1 MNTTWRT
8 TVKLGLL
15 TGVIALFVALTG
27 MVLSLSQRPVVGKL
41 SLGHVVY
48 MLVFAA
54 MGYITASRS
63 PWREERPALVI
74 VQGLIVGGL
83 GGLLLSLLPIVG
95 RSVDLS
101 FIFVTAK
108 PKLYKFLL
116 FGQEN
121 IMVGMMY
128 LVAIGAGLGGALA
141 VLPILPPVLHKALL
155 GGASTTLLMG
165 VLAELVQRTILKKV
179 LGPLFAY
186 KGLKPHGA
194 LILFVILTVLSGLY
208 AWFQQWRAAR
218 ASQQDTTKAL
228 AGEGA
233 FAENRWRR
241 LVGFVLLF
249 LFLLLLP
256 THLLNKDA
264 YLNSVVNLV
273 GLYVI
278 MGLGL
283 NIVVGF
289 AGLLDLGYVAFF
301 AIGAYTVALMTST
314 GELGH
319 GFNFWQA
326 LPVAVILALTAGV
339 VLGIPVL
346 RMRGDYLAIVTLGFG
361 EIIRILANSD
371 WLKPYMGGA
380 LGVLDI
386 PKPTLG
392 GQVLKEEYQL
402 YYLILAGILLTWFVA
417 DRLYHSRVGRAW
429 QALREDED
437 VAEAMGIH
445 LVTTKLLAFGF
456 GAAFS
461 GLSGAIFA
469 AKVGSVYPHTFNLII
484 SINVLSLIIVGGI
497 GSLPGVVVGALALVG
512 LPELLREFSE
522 YRMLFY
528 GIALIAMML
537 VKPEGFWP
545 KKLDVYPR
553 PQEQKASGLAESS
566 TAATQ

>member
-1 MNTTWRT
+1 MNPIWRST
-8 TVKLGLL
+8 LKAGLL
-15 TGVIALFVALTG
+15 TGAIVIYVALTG
-27 MVLSLSQRPVVGKL
+27 MVLSLSQRPVIGKL

-48 MLVFAA
+48 MLVFVG
-54 MGYITASRS
+54 MGYITAVRS
-63 PWREERPALVI
+63 PWRQERPWLVPL
-74 VQGLIVGGL
+74 QGAVVGGVGAAIL
-83 GGLLLSLLPIVG
+83 ALLPLIG
-95 RSVDLS
+95 RKVDLGWM
-101 FIFVTAK
+101 FVTAK
-108 PKLYKFLL
+108 PELYKFLL
-116 FGQEN
+116 FNQEQ
-121 IMVGMMY
+121 VARGVLY
-128 LVAIGAGLGGALA
+128 LILTGAVLGGVAA
-141 VLPILPPVLHKALL
+141 VLPILPEVLHKALL
-155 GGASTTLLMG
+155 GGASTTLLLG
-165 VLAELVQRTILKKV
+165 VLAELVQRTVLKKV
-179 LGPLFAY
+179 LGPFFAY
-186 KGLKPHGA
+186 KGLKPTGA
-194 LILFVILTVLSGLY
+194 AILFVVLTVLFGLQ
-208 AWFQQWRAAR
+208 AWWRQKHPKVTKSVAAQEAEA
-218 ASQQDTTKAL
+218 ASPLRTTLQLGAL
-228 AGEGA
+228 
-233 FAENRWRR
+233 
-241 LVGFVLLF
+241 LLF
-249 LFLLLLP
+249 LLILP
-256 THLLNKDA
+256 VWILNKDT

-273 GLYVI
+273 GLYII

-301 AIGAYTVALMTST
+301 AIGAYTVALMTSL
-314 GELGH
+314 GPLGH
-319 GFNFWQA
+319 GYSFWQA
-326 LPVAVILALTAGV
+326 LPVAILLALTAGV

-371 WLKPYMGGA
+371 WLKPFMGGA

-386 PKPTLG
+386 PKPKIG
-392 GQVLKEEYQL
+392 NWVLKEEYQL
-402 YYLILAGILLTWFVA
+402 YYLILAGILVTWFVA
-417 DRLYHSRVGRAW
+417 SRLYHSRVGRAW

-545 KKLDVYPR
+545 KRLKVYPR
-553 PQEQKASGLAESS
+553 PQEEDAEASAL
-566 TAATQ
+566 

>member
-1 MNTTWRT
+1 MQNATIWRS
-8 TVKLGLL
+8 TVKAGLL
-15 TGVIALFVALTG
+15 TGVIAIYIALTG
-27 MVLSLSQRPVVGKL
+27 MVLSLSQRPVIGKL

-48 MLVFAA
+48 MLVFAG
-54 MGYITASRS
+54 MGYIVARRHVGKTQR
-63 PWREERPALVI
+63 ALVP
-74 VQGLIVGGL
+74 VHGALVGGL
-83 GGLLLSLLPIVG
+83 GAALLALLPIVG
-95 RSVDLS
+95 RKIDLAWM
-101 FIFVTAK
+101 FVTAK
-108 PKLYKFLL
+108 PNLYKFLL
-116 FGQEN
+116 FNQESTALG
-121 IMVGMMY
+121 IGY
-128 LVAIGAGLGGALA
+128 LILTGAALGAA
-141 VLPILPPVLHKALL
+141 TATLPVLPPVLHQALL

-165 VLAELVQRTILKKV
+165 VLAELVQRTILKKA

-186 KGLKPHGA
+186 KGLKPWGA
-194 LILFVILTVLSGLY
+194 AVLFVALSVLFGLY
-208 AWFQQWRAAR
+208 AWWRQNHPQAQRSVPLETGPEPAWKR
-218 ASQQDTTKAL
+218 SLKL
-228 AGEGA
+228 G
-233 FAENRWRR
+233 
-241 LVGFVLLF
+241 
-249 LFLLLLP
+249 LLLL
-256 THLLNKDA
+256 LLLILPIWLLSKDT
-264 YLNSVVNLV
+264 YLNSVLNLV

-301 AIGAYTVALMTST
+301 AIGAYTVALMTS
-314 GELGH
+314 LGPL
-319 GFNFWQA
+319 GMGYSFWQA
-326 LPVAVILALTAGV
+326 LPVAIVFALSAGVILGV
-339 VLGIPVL
+339 PVL

-371 WLKPYMGGA
+371 WLKPFMGGA

-386 PKPTLG
+386 PKPEIFG
-392 GQVLKEEYQL
+392 RVLKEEYQL
-402 YYLILAGILLTWFVA
+402 YYLILAGILLTWFIA
-417 DRLYHSRVGRAW
+417 SRLYHSRVGRAW

-545 KKLDVYPR
+545 KRLNVYAR
-553 PQEQKASGLAESS
+553 PDESAPE
-566 TAATQ
+566 TAQ

>member
-1 MNTTWRT
+1 MNQTWRDT
-8 TVKLGLL
+8 IKLGLL
-15 TGVIALFVALTG
+15 TGVIVVYVALTG
-27 MVLSLSQRPVVGKL
+27 MILSLSQRPVIDKL

-48 MLVFAA
+48 MLVFAG
-54 MGYITASRS
+54 MGYLTASRS
-63 PWREERPALVI
+63 PWRHERPALVP
-74 VQGLIVGGL
+74 VQGMVVGGIGAAVL
-83 GGLLLSLLPIVG
+83 ALLPMIG
-95 RSVDLS
+95 GKVDLS
-101 FIFVTAK
+101 WIFVTAK
-108 PKLYKFLL
+108 PNLYKFLL
-116 FGQEN
+116 FNQEST
-121 IMVGMMY
+121 VQGVLY
-128 LVAIGAGLGGALA
+128 LILTGAALGGATS
-141 VLPILPPVLHKALL
+141 VLPILPSVVHTALL

-165 VLAELVQRTILKKV
+165 VLAELVQRTVLKKV

-194 LILFVILTVLSGLY
+194 LILFGVLTVLWGLY
-208 AWFQQWRAAR
+208 AWWREKYPQGVKTLEQLESEEVASWSAYTKIAAI
-218 ASQQDTTKAL
+218 
-228 AGEGA
+228 
-233 FAENRWRR
+233 
-241 LVGFVLLF
+241 LLF
-249 LFLLLLP
+249 AILLP
-256 THLLNKDA
+256 TWVFNKDT
-264 YLNSVVNLV
+264 YLNSVLNLV
-273 GLYVI
+273 GLYII

-314 GELGH
+314 GPLGH
-319 GFNFWQA
+319 GYTFWEA
-326 LPVAVILALTAGV
+326 LPVAVILSLMAGEI
-339 VLGIPVL
+339 LGIPVL

-371 WLKPYMGGA
+371 WFKPFMGGA

-386 PKPTLG
+386 PKPYIG
-392 GQVLKEEYQL
+392 SWVLKEEYQL

-545 KKLDVYPR
+545 KRLNVYPR
-553 PQEQKASGLAESS
+553 PQQETEDTPPAP
-566 TAATQ
+566 

>member
-1 MNTTWRT
+1 MQNATIWRS
-8 TVKLGLL
+8 TVKAGLL
-15 TGVIALFVALTG
+15 TGAIAIYIALTG
-27 MVLSLSQRPVVGKL
+27 MVLSLSQRPVIGKL

-48 MLVFAA
+48 MLVFAG
-54 MGYITASRS
+54 MGYIVARRHAGQTLR
-63 PWREERPALVI
+63 ALVPLH
-74 VQGLIVGGL
+74 GALVGGL
-83 GGLLLSLLPIVG
+83 GAALLALLPIVG
-95 RSVDLS
+95 RKIDLAWM
-101 FIFVTAK
+101 FVTAK
-108 PKLYKFLL
+108 PNLYKFLL
-116 FGQEN
+116 FNQESTALG
-121 IMVGMMY
+121 IGY
-128 LVAIGAGLGGALA
+128 LILTGAALGAATATLP
-141 VLPILPPVLHKALL
+141 VLPQVLHQALL
-155 GGASTTLLMG
+155 GAASTTLLMG

-186 KGLKPHGA
+186 KGLKPWGA
-194 LILFVILTVLSGLY
+194 TVLFVALSVLFGVY
-208 AWFQQWRAAR
+208 AWWRQNRPATQAAPEATATSPGWSR
-218 ASQQDTTKAL
+218 GVKL
-228 AGEGA
+228 G
-233 FAENRWRR
+233 
-241 LVGFVLLF
+241 LLLLF
-249 LFLLLLP
+249 LLILP
-256 THLLNKDA
+256 IWLLNKDT
-264 YLNSVVNLV
+264 YLNSVLNLV

-301 AIGAYTVALMTST
+301 AIGAYTVALMTS
-314 GELGH
+314 LGPL
-319 GFNFWQA
+319 GMGYSFWQA
-326 LPVAVILALTAGV
+326 LPVAIVFALSAGVILGV
-339 VLGIPVL
+339 PVL

-371 WLKPYMGGA
+371 WLKPFMGGA

-386 PKPTLG
+386 PKPEIFG
-392 GQVLKEEYQL
+392 RVLKEEYQL
-402 YYLILAGILLTWFVA
+402 YYLILAGILLTWFIA
-417 DRLYHSRVGRAW
+417 SRLYHSRVGRAW

-545 KKLDVYPR
+545 KRLNVYTR
-553 PQEQKASGLAESS
+553 PDERAPE
-566 TAATQ
+566 TAQ

>member
-1 MNTTWRT
+1 ME
-8 TVKLGLL
+8 VILG
-15 TGVIALFVALTG
+15 
-27 MVLSLSQRPVVGKL
+27 
-41 SLGHVVY
+41 
-48 MLVFAA
+48 
-54 MGYITASRS
+54 
-63 PWREERPALVI
+63 ERPAWARG
-74 VQGLIVGGL
+74 VQQ
-83 GGLLLSLLPIVG
+83 GLLLG
-95 RSVDLS
+95 
-101 FIFVTAK
+101 
-108 PKLYKFLL
+108 FLL
-116 FGQEN
+116 
-121 IMVGMMY
+121 
-128 LVAIGAGLGGALA
+128 
-141 VLPILPPVLHKALL
+141 ILPV
-155 GGASTTLLMG
+155 
-165 VLAELVQRTILKKV
+165 
-179 LGPLFAY
+179 
-186 KGLKPHGA
+186 
-194 LILFVILTVLSGLY
+194 
-208 AWFQQWRAAR
+208 W
-218 ASQQDTTKAL
+218 
-228 AGEGA
+228 
-233 FAENRWRR
+233 
-241 LVGFVLLF
+241 
-249 LFLLLLP
+249 
-256 THLLNKDA
+256 LLNKDA

-273 GLYVI
+273 NLYII

-301 AIGAYTVALMTST
+301 AIGAYTVALMTSA
-314 GELGH
+314 GDLGH
-319 GFNFWQA
+319 GYTFWQA
-326 LPVAVILALTAGV
+326 LPWAVILALVAGV

-371 WLKPYMGGA
+371 WLKPFMGGA

-386 PKPTLG
+386 PKPALG
-392 GQVLKEEYQL
+392 NLILKEEYQL
-402 YYLILAGILLTWFVA
+402 YYLILAGIFITWFIA
-417 DRLYHSRVGRAW
+417 TRLYHSRVGRAW

-528 GIALIAMML
+528 GIALITMML

-545 KKLDVYPR
+545 KKLNVYPR
-553 PQEQKASGLAESS
+553 PQDDTGPV
-566 TAATQ
+566 TP

>member
-1 MNTTWRT
+1 MQATTWRST
-8 TVKLGLL
+8 IKAGLL
-15 TGVIALFVALTG
+15 TGVIALYVALTG
-27 MVLSLSQRPVVGKL
+27 MVLSLSKRPVVDKL

-48 MLVFAA
+48 MLVFVV
-54 MGYITASRS
+54 MGYLTARRS
-63 PWREERPALVI
+63 SWRTTRPALVP
-74 VQGLIVGGL
+74 VQGLVVGGI
-83 GGLLLSLLPIVG
+83 GAALLALLPVFG
-95 RSVDLS
+95 QQVDLS
-101 FIFVTAK
+101 WIFVTTK
-108 PKLYKFLL
+108 PNLYKFLL
-116 FGQEN
+116 FNQES
-121 IMVGMMY
+121 MAVGVAY
-128 LVAIGAGLGGALA
+128 LVLTGAALGGIAAL
-141 VLPILPPVLHKALL
+141 LPILPEVLHQGLLYGAGFTLLL
-155 GGASTTLLMG
+155 G
-165 VLAELVQRTILKKV
+165 VLSDLAQRTVLKVV
-179 LGPLFAY
+179 LKPLFAY
-186 KGLKPHGA
+186 KGLKPSGA
-194 LILFVILTVLSGLY
+194 LILFVVLSVLFGLRHWWLQRQRERSTMEVILGERP
-208 AWFQQWRAAR
+208 AWARGVQQ
-218 ASQQDTTKAL
+218 
-228 AGEGA
+228 G
-233 FAENRWRR
+233 
-241 LVGFVLLF
+241 LL
-249 LFLLLLP
+249 LGFLLILP
-256 THLLNKDA
+256 VWLLNKDA

-273 GLYVI
+273 NLYII

-314 GELGH
+314 GDLGH
-319 GFNFWQA
+319 GYTFWQA
-326 LPVAVILALTAGV
+326 LPLAVILALVAGV

-371 WLKPYMGGA
+371 WLKPFMGGA

-386 PKPTLG
+386 PKPALG
-392 GQVLKEEYQL
+392 NLVLKEEYQL
-402 YYLILAGILLTWFVA
+402 YYLILAGIFITWFIA
-417 DRLYHSRVGRAW
+417 TRLYHSRVGRAW

-528 GIALIAMML
+528 GIALITMML

-545 KKLDVYPR
+545 KKLNVYSR
-553 PQEQKASGLAESS
+553 PQDDTGP
-566 TAATQ
+566 ATP

>member
-1 MNTTWRT
+1 MQNATTWRS
-8 TVKLGLL
+8 TVKAGLL
-15 TGVIALFVALTG
+15 TGVIAIYIALTG
-27 MVLSLSQRPVVGKL
+27 MVLSLSQRPVIGKL

-48 MLVFAA
+48 MLVFAG
-54 MGYITASRS
+54 MGYIVARRS
-63 PWREERPALVI
+63 SWLTTRPVLVPLQGAL
-74 VQGLIVGGL
+74 VGGL
-83 GGLLLSLLPIVG
+83 GAALLALLPIIG
-95 RSVDLS
+95 RQIDLAWM
-101 FIFVTAK
+101 FVTAK
-108 PKLYKFLL
+108 PNLYKFLL
-116 FGQEN
+116 FNQESTALG
-121 IMVGMMY
+121 IGY
-128 LVAIGAGLGGALA
+128 LILTGAALGAATA
-141 VLPILPPVLHKALL
+141 VLPVLPGVLHRALL

-186 KGLKPHGA
+186 KGLKPWGA
-194 LILFVILTVLSGLY
+194 AVLFVALSVLFGLY
-208 AWFQQWRAAR
+208 AWWR
-218 ASQQDTTKAL
+218 
-228 AGEGA
+228 
-233 FAENRWRR
+233 ENHPQAQRSVPLETGPEPAWKRS
-241 LVGFVLLF
+241 LKLG
-249 LFLLLLP
+249 LLLLLLLILP
-256 THLLNKDA
+256 IWLLNKDT
-264 YLNSVVNLV
+264 YLNSVLNLV
-273 GLYVI
+273 GLYII

-301 AIGAYTVALMTST
+301 AIGAYTVALMTS
-314 GELGH
+314 LGPL
-319 GFNFWQA
+319 GMGYSFWQA
-326 LPVAVILALTAGV
+326 LPVAIVFALSAGVILGV
-339 VLGIPVL
+339 PVL

-371 WLKPYMGGA
+371 WLKPFMGGA

-386 PKPTLG
+386 PKPTVFGL
-392 GQVLKEEYQL
+392 VLKEEYQL
-402 YYLILAGILLTWFVA
+402 YYLILAGILLTWFIA
-417 DRLYHSRVGRAW
+417 SRLYHSRVGRAW

-545 KKLDVYPR
+545 KRLNVYTR
-553 PQEQKASGLAESS
+553 PDESAPE
-566 TAATQ
+566 TAQ